1 MSGVVPKYVNMN
13 MRRPAII
20 LYISHYTTLTVRITL
35 HYTYHIKTCVK
46 FTAKIKLR
54 VYENLTL
61 SYQ

>member
-1 MSGVVPKYVNMN
+1 MMATSFGKLEEFDPTSGEYWIQCVE
-13 MRRPAII
+13 RII
-20 LYISHYTTLTVRITL
+20 SKL
-35 HYTYHIKTCVK
+35 VK